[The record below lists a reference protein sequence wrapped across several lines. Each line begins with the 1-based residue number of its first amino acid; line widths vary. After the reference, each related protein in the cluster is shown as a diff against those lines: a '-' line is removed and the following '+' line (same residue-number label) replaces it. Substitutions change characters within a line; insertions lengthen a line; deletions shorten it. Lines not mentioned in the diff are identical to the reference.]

1 MGYQKTDFGKFCNKL
16 RIDNNELMRDMAKRL
31 CVSPAFLSK
40 VECGDSKPP
49 MKWKEKIA
57 DLYTLTGEQEEELN
71 RFIDM
76 EHTRTNLD
84 ISTFSQRDKNMIIAF
99 MNQLKEMDDSRKG
112 EWEKTLNSSF
122 GKNDLVGNNSRG

>member
-40 VECGDSKPP
+40 VECGNSKPP

-84 ISTFSQRDKNMIIAF
+84 ICISLTTLFKSMRSILFSFII
-99 MNQLKEMDDSRKG
+99 NK
-112 EWEKTLNSSF
+112 
-122 GKNDLVGNNSRG
+122 RG